1 MDGIKLIAF
10 VILVATPICQA
21 NVYKCIVDGKVIFSQ
36 EPCADNATPVDL
48 SKVGSVVGAQRQ
60 TDAAQ
65 SSVTTAA
72 TGDNHT
78 EIANYIKAQ
87 DLNRQISKL
96 EYQRQQVFKARDAK
110 LDKLR
115 HQKNYASNN
124 LAGATWEQSIS
135 QEMQS
140 ITSAADSQ
148 VVSIDRQIASLQQ
161 QLNGLR

>member
-48 SKVGSVVGAQRQ
+48 SKVGSVVAAQRQ
-60 TDAAQ
+60 TDVATT
-65 SSVTTAA
+65 STTASA
-72 TGDNHT
+72 SGDQQS
-78 EIANYIKAQ
+78 EISNYIKVQ
-87 DLNRQISKL
+87 KLTLKINKL
-96 EYQRQQVFKARDAK
+96 EYQRQLVFKDRDAK
-110 LDKLR
+110 LAKLR

-124 LAGATWEQSIS
+124 LSGATWEQSIS

-148 VVSIDRQIASLQQ
+148 VASIDRQISSLQQ
-161 QLNGLR
+161 QLNGL